1 MRILIADDDAV
12 SRRVLSG
19 TLARLDY
26 EVTAVSHGDAAWQA
40 LQRQDAPRLA
50 VLDWMMPGKD
60 GPEVCRAVRRQAGR
74 PYVYLLLLTARDR
87 KEDLIAGLEAGADD
101 YLVKPFNAFELKAR
115 LDVGR
120 RILDLQKQLIA
131 AYEEMRHGALHD
143 PLTGVCNRGAI
154 LEHFEKEWRRAE
166 REQAPLGV
174 LLADIDHFKA
184 INDTHGHQA
193 GDAVLWEVAQ
203 RMRAAIRA
211 SDAVGR
217 YGGEEFLMVLPG
229 CDTNACL
236 TLAERLRKAVCG
248 KAIMAEGNPVPVTLS
263 LGVSSNQEPHAT
275 DLEALLRATDTA
287 LYRAKNLGRNRAE
300 TATAADVWER
310 LSG

>member
-217 YGGEEFLMVLPG
+217 YGGEEFLFILPR
-229 CDTNACL
+229 CNADGL
-236 TLAERLRKAVCG
+236 PVLAERLRESVAASAVG
-248 KAIMAEGNPVPVTLS
+248 FRDLLVPVT
-263 LGVSSNQEPHAT
+263 VSVGAASCSDLAHSEPA
-275 DLEALLRATDTA
+275 ALLHAADAA
-287 LYRAKNLGRNRAE
+287 LYRAKSDGRNRVEVGLLAE
-300 TATAADVWER
+300 PAAAV
-310 LSG
+310 